1 MHFLTKTRCFY
12 NFFHVKLG
20 YNLKN
25 IYFCKRIKLKNKLN
39 FEALN
44 IHPRLSST
52 CKKRLGNQCQKKK
65 IG

>member
-12 NFFHVKLG
+12 NFFHINLG

-52 CKKRLGNQCQKKK
+52 
-65 IG
+65 

>member
-12 NFFHVKLG
+12 NFSYVKLG

-39 FEALN
+39 FKALN
-44 IHPRLSST
+44 IYPRLSST
-52 CKKRLGNQCQKKK
+52 
-65 IG
+65 